1 MSHKD
6 APLPEHLQQL
16 SQRLEEWRNAH
27 IRRSRLPEELWAAAV
42 ELARQH
48 GLFRTAHT
56 LRLDYT
62 NLKKRV
68 QTAPGIARALAPA
81 AFMELVAPSPV
92 AGECTVEVESARGKL
107 RVAIK
112 GMAAPDVMSL
122 IRSWVAEP

>member
-6 APLPEHLQQL
+6 TPLPEQLQQL
-16 SQRLEEWRNAH
+16 RQRLEEWRNAH

-68 QTAPGIARALAPA
+68 QTAPGMRAVPPA

-92 AGECTVEVESARGKL
+92 ASECTVEVESARGKL

-122 IRSWVAEP
+122 IRSWATEA

>member
-6 APLPEHLQQL
+6 APLPEQLQQL

-27 IRRSRLPEELWAAAV
+27 IRRARLPEELWAAAV
-42 ELARQH
+42 ELARRH

-68 QTAPGIARALAPA
+68 QTAPGMRAMAPA

-92 AGECTVEVESARGKL
+92 AGECTIEVESTRGKL

-122 IRSWVAEP
+122 IRSWATEP

>member
-6 APLPEHLQQL
+6 APLPEQLQQL

-27 IRRSRLPEELWAAAV
+27 NRRARLPEELWAAAV

-68 QTAPGIARALAPA
+68 QTVPGMRAMAPA

-92 AGECTVEVESARGKL
+92 AGECTIEVESTRGKL

-122 IRSWVAEP
+122 IRSWATEP

>member
-6 APLPEHLQQL
+6 ALVPEQLQQV
-16 SQRLEEWRNAH
+16 SRQLEEWRNAH
-27 IRRSRLPEELWAAAV
+27 TRRSRLPEELWAAAV

-62 NLKKRV
+62 NLKKRL
-68 QTAPGIARALAPA
+68 QAAPGMRAMAPA

-92 AGECTVEVESARGKL
+92 AGDCTVEVESARGKL

-112 GMAAPDVMSL
+112 GMATPDVMSL
-122 IRSWVAEP
+122 IRSWMAET

>member
-1 MSHKD
+1 MPHKD
-6 APLPEHLQQL
+6 TPLPEHLQQL
-16 SQRLEEWRNAH
+16 RQRLEEWRNAH
-27 IRRSRLPEELWAAAV
+27 ARRSRLPEELWAAAV
-42 ELARQH
+42 DLARQH

-68 QTAPGIARALAPA
+68 QTAPGMRAMAPA

-92 AGECTVEVESARGKL
+92 TGECTVEVESVRGKL

-122 IRSWVAEP
+122 IRSWMADK

>member
-1 MSHKD
+1 MPHKD
-6 APLPEHLQQL
+6 TPLPEHLQQL
-16 SQRLEEWRNAH
+16 RQRLEEWRNAH
-27 IRRSRLPEELWAAAV
+27 ARRSRLPEELWAAAV

-68 QTAPGIARALAPA
+68 QTEPGMRAMAPA

-92 AGECTVEVESARGKL
+92 TGECTVEVESVRGKL

-122 IRSWVAEP
+122 IRSWMADT

>member
-1 MSHKD
+1 MPHKD
-6 APLPEHLQQL
+6 ASVPEQLQQL
-16 SQRLEEWRNAH
+16 NQRLEEWRNAH

-68 QTAPGIARALAPA
+68 QTAPGMSAMAPT

-92 AGECTVEVESARGKL
+92 TGECTVEVESARGKL

-122 IRSWVAEP
+122 IRSWTAET

>member
-1 MSHKD
+1 MPHKD
-6 APLPEHLQQL
+6 ALASDQLQQL
-16 SQRLEEWRNAH
+16 DRQLEEWRNAH
-27 IRRSRLPEELWAAAV
+27 RPRSRLPEELWAAAV

-68 QTAPGIARALAPA
+68 QTAPGMKAIAPT

-92 AGECTVEVESARGKL
+92 TGECTVEVESARGKL

-122 IRSWVAEP
+122 IRSWMAET

>member
-1 MSHKD
+1 MPHKD
-6 APLPEHLQQL
+6 TPLPEHLQQL
-16 SQRLEEWRNAH
+16 RQRLEEWRNAH
-27 IRRSRLPEELWAAAV
+27 ARRSRLPEELWAAAV
-42 ELARQH
+42 DLARQH

-68 QTAPGIARALAPA
+68 QTAPGMRAVAPA

-92 AGECTVEVESARGKL
+92 TGECTVEVESVRGKL

-122 IRSWVAEP
+122 IRSWMADK